1 MHSLDP
7 HQWIRDEVERHSL
20 DMRQFIGFRE
30 STLSNGM
37 RTIEAYSASGLS
49 FTLLPDRGLDIWSA
63 SYKGIPLTWIAPG
76 SPHPPDYGQSWL
88 QQFNGGLLTTCGL
101 AHVGPPEVDSV
112 SGERRDLHGNFTR
125 LRAQEVGLGN
135 GYWTDYYTDTAQTD
149 QRWRYE
155 LPITG
160 LIHESRLFGSQLRV
174 RRAIHIA
181 FPQADLGVYDFITNL
196 GDQPVPLMLLYHVNL
211 GWPLIR
217 AGATLH
223 TPHEKVYPRDATAR
237 AGFDTWPTYEAASA
251 GYPEQVF
258 FHHLK
263 TPSAVSEEP
272 DLTGV
277 VLANAESDFAVRLQ
291 WTFNSLPYFTQWKNT
306 RQGIYVCGIEPGN
319 CIPEGQNAARAN
331 GRLQMIQPGE
341 TVETYLSLDIVE
353 GAEAVKGLLD
363 RINSPHPDARPI
375 PNCKLDDY
383 A

>member
-7 HQWIRDEVERHSL
+7 HHWTKDELERHSL

-30 STLSNGM
+30 STLLNGM
-37 RTIEAYSASGLS
+37 RIIEAYSASGLS

-125 LRAQEVGLGN
+125 LRAEQIAQKPAEWYDDPDGN
-135 GYWTDYYTDTAQTD
+135 PY
-149 QRWRYE
+149 RYE
-155 LPITG
+155 LPLTAT
-160 LIHESRLFGSQLRV
+160 LHESRLFGAQLRV
-174 RRAIHIA
+174 ERMVWIA
-181 FPQADLGVYDFITNL
+181 YPTADIGISDVITNL
-196 GDQPVPLMLLYHVNL
+196 GDEPVPLMLLYHINL

-217 AGATLH
+217 EGTTLH
-223 TPHEKVYPRDATAR
+223 THHEKVYPRDGVARGGMATWSR
-237 AGFDTWPTYEAASA
+237 YEAASA
-251 GYPEQVF
+251 SYPEQVF
-258 FHHLK
+258 FHHMK
-263 TPSAVSEEP
+263 ARP
-272 DLTGV
+272 DGGMAFALLT
-277 VLANAESDFAVRLQ
+277 NAEKDFALQ
-291 WTFNSLPYFTQWKNT
+291 LRWDPQPLPYFTQWKNT
-306 RQGIYVCGIEPGN
+306 RQGIYLCGIEPGN

-341 TVETYLSLDIVE
+341 SIHTYFALEVME
-353 GAEAVKGLLD
+353 GAERVQSLVDDIHTPL
-363 RINSPHPDARPI
+363 PDARPI
-375 PNCKLDDY
+375 PNCKLEDY